1 MSPSVHDVRK
11 YFRLKIFIVS
21 RKIFGRTCCCS
32 SSAVWKAVL
41 RLRPDWKLV
50 GGSGAWSVLVELEP
64 RESEEQCE
72 EAECSV
78 CRR

>member
-1 MSPSVHDVRK
+1 M
-11 YFRLKIFIVS
+11 
-21 RKIFGRTCCCS
+21 
-32 SSAVWKAVL
+32 WKAVL